1 MLDTLDIYI
10 YIIYIYI
17 QCNNCLSAEV
27 SSAAFSWRSW
37 LGRLGVDAKDL
48 LLMGFWTEKSPT
60 ED

>member
-10 YIIYIYI
+10 LYIYI
-17 QCNNCLSAEV
+17 QCNCLSAEV

-48 LLMGFWTEKSPT
+48 LLMGFWMEKSPT